1 MLILM
6 VILIWLTLVTIG
18 ACVIVI
24 GSAIL
29 KELNLQSGL
38 NLQQLNTLADIERTL
53 EEAVKL
59 DAINKGL
66 I

>member
-1 MLILM
+1 MLIT

-18 ACVIVI
+18 ACIIVI
-24 GSAIL
+24 GTAIL
-29 KELNLQSGL
+29 KELHLQSGL

-53 EEAVKL
+53 EEAAKL
-59 DAINKGL
+59 DAVNKGL

>member
-6 VILIWLTLVTIG
+6 VILIWLTLVAIG
-18 ACVIVI
+18 ACVIII
-24 GSAIL
+24 GAAIL
-29 KELNLQSGL
+29 KELHLQSGL

-53 EEAVKL
+53 EEVVKL

>member
-6 VILIWLTLVTIG
+6 ISLIWLTLVAIG

-24 GSAIL
+24 GAAIL
-29 KELNLQSGL
+29 KELHLQSDL
-38 NLQQLNTLADIERTL
+38 TLQQLNTLADIERTL

-59 DAINKGL
+59 DAIEKG
-66 I
+66 II